1 MGGNEGE
8 GAMVSDE
15 IRKKVERLREQIHHH
30 DYKYYVENNPEISD
44 YEYDQLMRQLKELEE
59 KYPSLRSPT
68 SPTQRVGGEPVEGF
82 PTVEHHIPMLS
93 LDNTYSEEEIREFEA
108 RLHRELPG
116 EEFEYVVELKI
127 DGVSISLIYE
137 NGEFVR
143 GSTRGDGR
151 RGDEITTNLKTIRA
165 IPLKLRRKVEGRVE
179 VRGEVYMSISGFRRV
194 NKEREEAGESL
205 FANPRNAA
213 AGSLKLLDPKITRKR
228 PLDSF
233 IYNLT
238 ESTSVSIPSTHFES
252 LKLLKEW
259 GFKVNP
265 YIKLCRSI
273 QEVIDW
279 CKVWEKR
286 RQTLDYEVDGM
297 VIKVNSIPQQ
307 MRLGSTSKSPRWA
320 IAYKFPAKQATTKIK
335 DIIVQVGRTGALTPV
350 AILEPTPL
358 AGTTISRATLHNEDE
373 IRRKDIRIGDTV
385 ILEKGGDVIPQ
396 VVKVVESRRTGKE
409 RKFSM
414 PKRCP
419 VCGADVIRLEDEAV
433 ARCIGSSCPAQ
444 LKEKI
449 AHYARRT
456 AMDIEGLG
464 DKLIN
469 QLVDKGL
476 VLDVADLYKLDLTT
490 LSSLERMGEKSAQ
503 NLLSQIERSKTQPL
517 SRLIFALGIR
527 YVGARGARILSE
539 HFSSMDEL
547 SRATQEK
554 LEAIP
559 EIGPRT
565 AQSIVLFFREERNRK
580 LLEKLR
586 RYGVQMGGEKKGKE
600 KGPLAGK
607 RFVFTGGLERYT
619 REEAKE
625 LVESLGA
632 RVVSSVSKKVD
643 YVVVGKD
650 PGSKYEKAKNLGVK
664 SLNEEEFR
672 ELIERVKGNY
682 LLS

>member
-1 MGGNEGE
+1 
-8 GAMVSDE
+8 MVSDK
-15 IRKKVERLREQIHHH
+15 IKRRVEELRGQIHYH

-44 YEYDQLMRQLKELEE
+44 YEYDQLMRELKELEE

-82 PTVEHHIPMLS
+82 PTVEHRLLMLS
-93 LDNTYSEEEIREFEA
+93 LDNTYSEEEVREFEA

-116 EEFEYVVELKI
+116 EDFEYVVELKI

-137 NGEFVR
+137 DGEFAR

-151 RGDEITTNLKTIRA
+151 RGDEITSNLKTIRA
-165 IPLKLRRKVEGRVE
+165 IPLKLRKRVPGRLE
-179 VRGEVYMSISGFRRV
+179 VRGEVYMTVSGFRRV
-194 NKEREEAGESL
+194 NKEREEAGETL

-213 AGSLKLLDPKITRKR
+213 AGSLKLLDPKITSQR

-233 IYNLT
+233 IYSLT
-238 ESTSVSIPSTHFES
+238 ESTSVRIPPTHFES
-252 LKLLKEW
+252 LGLLKEW

-265 YIKLCRSI
+265 YIKLCRNI

-279 CKVWEKR
+279 CNVWER
-286 RQTLDYEVDGM
+286 RRESLDYEVDGM

-307 MRLGSTSKSPRWA
+307 MRLGFTSKSPRWA
-320 IAYKFPAKQATTKIK
+320 IAYKFPAKQATTKIR

-373 IRRKDIRIGDTV
+373 IRRKDVRIGDTV

-396 VVKVVESRRTGKE
+396 VVKVVEGKRTGKE
-409 RKFSM
+409 RKFSI
-414 PKRCP
+414 PRRCP
-419 VCGADVIRLEDEAV
+419 VCGAEVVRLEDEAV

-444 LKEKI
+444 LKERI
-449 AHYARRT
+449 AHYAQRT

-476 VLDVADLYKLDLTT
+476 VRDVADLYKLDLDT
-490 LSSLERMGEKSAQ
+490 LSSLERMGKKSAQ
-503 NLLSQIERSKTQPL
+503 NLLSQIERSRTQPL

-547 SRATQEK
+547 FRATQEE

-565 AQSIVLFFREERNRK
+565 AQSIVLFFREKKNRK

-586 RYGVQMGGEKKGKE
+586 KLGVQMGKVEERKE
-600 KGPLAGK
+600 GGPLAGK
-607 RFVFTGGLERYT
+607 KFVFTGGLEHYSRD
-619 REEAKE
+619 EARE

-632 RVVSSVSKKVD
+632 RAVSSVSKKVD
-643 YVVVGKD
+643 YVVAGKD
-650 PGSKYEKAKNLGVK
+650 PGSKYEKAKALGVRI
-664 SLNEEEFR
+664 LNEEEFR
-672 ELIERVKGNY
+672 ELIERMKGNY

>member
-1 MGGNEGE
+1 
-8 GAMVSDE
+8 MVNHE
-15 IRKKVERLREQIHHH
+15 IKRRVEELRELIHYH

-44 YEYDQLMRQLKELEE
+44 YEYDQLMRELKELEE
-59 KYPSLRSPT
+59 RYPSLRSPT

-82 PTVEHHIPMLS
+82 PTVEHRVPMLS

-116 EEFEYVVELKI
+116 EKFEYVVELKI
-127 DGVSISLIYE
+127 DGVSIALIYE
-137 NGEFVR
+137 EGVFAR
-143 GSTRGDGR
+143 GATRGDGR
-151 RGDEITTNLKTIRA
+151 RGDEVTSNLRTVRA
-165 IPLKLRRKVEGRVE
+165 IPLKLRKNVPGTVE
-179 VRGEVYMSISGFRRV
+179 VRGEVYMTLSGFREV

-213 AGSLKLLDPKITRKR
+213 AGSLKLLDPKITSRR

-238 ESTSVSIPSTHFES
+238 ESISVRIPSTHFES
-252 LKLLKEW
+252 LQLLKEW

-265 YIKLCRSI
+265 HIKLCKDI

-279 CKVWEKR
+279 CNVWSKKKDS
-286 RQTLDYEVDGM
+286 LDYEVDGM
-297 VIKVNSIPQQ
+297 VIKVNSISQQ
-307 MRLGSTSKSPRWA
+307 MRLGFTSKSPRWA
-320 IAYKFPAKQATTKIK
+320 IAYKFPAKQATTKIR

-358 AGTTISRATLHNEDE
+358 AGSTISRATLHNEDE

-385 ILEKGGDVIPQ
+385 ILEKGGDVIPE
-396 VVKVVESRRTGKE
+396 VVKVVEGKRTGKE
-409 RKFSM
+409 RKFFI
-414 PKRCP
+414 PRRCP
-419 VCGADVIRLEDEAV
+419 VCGAEVVRLEDEAV

-444 LKEKI
+444 LKERI

-476 VLDVADLYKLDLTT
+476 VHDIADLYKLDLTT
-490 LSSLERMGEKSAQ
+490 LSSLERMGKKSAQ
-503 NLLSQIERSKTQPL
+503 NLLCRIERSKSQSL
-517 SRLIFALGIR
+517 GRLIFALGIR

-547 SRATQEK
+547 AEATQEE
-554 LEAIP
+554 LEAIS

-565 AQSIVLFFREERNRK
+565 AQSIVLFFKEEKNRK

-586 RYGVQMGGEKKGKE
+586 KFGVQMGKVEEKKEG
-600 KGPLAGK
+600 GPLAGSK
-607 RFVFTGGLERYT
+607 FVFTGSLEHYSRD
-619 REEAKE
+619 EARE
-625 LVESLGA
+625 LVERLGA

-643 YVVVGKD
+643 YVVVGED
-650 PGSKYEKAKNLGVK
+650 PGSKYEKAKTVGVK
-664 SLNEEEFR
+664 TLNEKEFR
-672 ELIERVKGNY
+672 ELIENIP
-682 LLS
+682 LP